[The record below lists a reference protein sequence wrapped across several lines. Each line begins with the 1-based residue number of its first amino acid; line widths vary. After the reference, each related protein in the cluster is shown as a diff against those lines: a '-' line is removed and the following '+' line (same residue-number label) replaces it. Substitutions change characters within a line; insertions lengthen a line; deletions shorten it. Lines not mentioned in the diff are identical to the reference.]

1 MDFVKL
7 LLDPND
13 ETYSYKSASNEE
25 MGILGCF
32 FTDDVRCSQ
41 KEGWSFKDW
50 VLADKNDSKSKFA
63 YHIRGNATFL
73 EQDDEG
79 LISLVDGTESLSEST
94 MSKKISMSRQQ
105 FVQLFDEWLD
115 KVCKHKPKEVIIKY
129 INDRFFIETHD

>member
-7 LLDPND
+7 LLDTTD
-13 ETYSYKSASNEE
+13 ETYLYKDSSNEG
-25 MGILGCF
+25 MSILGCF

-41 KEGWSFKDW
+41 REGWSFKDW
-50 VLADKNDSKSKFA
+50 ALADKNDSVSRFT

-79 LISLVDGTESLSEST
+79 FINLIDGTESLSEST
-94 MSKKISMSRQQ
+94 MSKKIRMSSQQ

-115 KVCKHKPKEVIIKY
+115 KVCKYKPREVIIKHV
-129 INDRFFIETHD
+129 DDQFFIETNK